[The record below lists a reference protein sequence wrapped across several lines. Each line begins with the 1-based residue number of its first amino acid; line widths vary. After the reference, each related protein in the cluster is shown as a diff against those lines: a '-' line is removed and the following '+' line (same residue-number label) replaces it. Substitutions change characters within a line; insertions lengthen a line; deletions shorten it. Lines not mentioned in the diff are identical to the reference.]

1 MNKESGKSYREIKT
15 IFGIILIL
23 VFIFAFN
30 DNSDKF
36 VLKNWV
42 LNFIYVFIL
51 VSLAVLFNTLGYKL
65 TAKYLG
71 AEIEVKIW
79 NSQKFQDK
87 FSLRRLGGYIL
98 SPVLGIL
105 VTLFSNGTKFF
116 TAVNTF
122 DVKNYSSYGRKFPKL
137 TYFNVGM
144 IAFGGLFFNFILMVF
159 FKILTLDKGVLIN
172 SWFIMWNLLPIS
184 ELPGAKIFFASKIMY
199 FFSLIFFVINV
210 FLVQALPV
218 LTSLIISFFFSIL
231 AAVVYF
237 YLVEYLKS

>member
-116 TAVNTF
+116 TAVNT
-122 DVKNYSSYGRKFPKL
+122 L